1 MQDGKIL
8 IGVQNMRI
16 DGRRADE
23 LRPVTITS
31 GYIDYPEGSVLY
43 TSGKTI
49 VLCNVSVENGVP
61 RWMQLQGHVGGWVTA
76 EYAML
81 PRSTHLRT
89 PRENNGVSGRS
100 QEIRRL
106 IGRTLRAA
114 IDLTKL
120 GERTFIVDCDVIQ
133 ADGGTR
139 TASITGGYI
148 ALALAVKRL
157 VSAGLITAGAL
168 RTAVASVSVGVVD
181 GKPLLDL
188 CYQEDSRADVD
199 MNVVM
204 NQDGDYIE
212 IQSTAEVTPFNHAT
226 LMQLLD
232 FARKGITTL
241 LAIQC
246 EALE

>member
-1 MQDGKIL
+1 M
-8 IGVQNMRI
+8 MRI

-23 LRPVTITS
+23 LRPVTITT
-31 GYIDYPEGSVLY
+31 GYVEYPEGSVLY

-61 RWMQLQGHVGGWVTA
+61 RWMQLQGHNGGWVTA

-81 PRSTHLRT
+81 PRSTHQRT

-106 IGRTLRAA
+106 IGRSLRAA
-114 IDLTKL
+114 VDLTKL
-120 GERTFIVDCDVIQ
+120 GERTFMVDCDVIQ

-139 TASITGGYI
+139 TASITGGFI
-148 ALALAVKRL
+148 AMALAVKRMI
-157 VSAGLITAGAL
+157 STGLLPVDTL
-168 RTAVASVSVGVVD
+168 RTAVASVSVGVVN
-181 GKPLLDL
+181 GQPLLDL

-199 MNVVM
+199 MNVIM
-204 NQDGDYIE
+204 NRDGEYIE
-212 IQSTAEVTPFNHAT
+212 VQSTAEVTPFNHAT
-226 LMQLLD
+226 LEQLLD
-232 FARKGITTL
+232 YARKGITAL

-246 EALE
+246 EALNR